1 MLCDKPESAVRAEK
15 FALSL
20 MRDSRVEVRQSAAKL
35 LTGLMHCRALPD
47 EDKTLHSLI
56 KSCRSKELRERHSGV
71 LGLCAYLS
79 SRPYSLGPKL
89 GDVLTELARHT
100 NGPDPIPATIRTA
113 LADFRRTHQ
122 DDWPKHREQLTEE
135 ELDLLAD
142 LTSPP
147 SYCA

>member
-1 MLCDKPESAVRAEK
+1 
-15 FALSL
+15 
-20 MRDSRVEVRQSAAKL
+20 MRQAASKL
-35 LTGLMHCRALPD
+35 LTGLMHCQALPN
-47 EDKTLHSLI
+47 EDLTINKLMKT
-56 KSCRSKELRERHSGV
+56 CRSKDLVERHSGV

-79 SRPYSLGPKL
+79 SRPYSLGPRI
-89 GDVLTELARHT
+89 GEVLAELSRHT
-100 NGPDPIPATIRTA
+100 NAPDPVPSSIRTA

-122 DDWPKHREQLTEE
+122 DDWPKHREALTED

>member
-1 MLCDKPESAVRAEK
+1 M
-15 FALSL
+15 
-20 MRDSRVEVRQSAAKL
+20 RQSAAKL

-47 EDKTLHSLI
+47 ENNTLRSLMR
-56 KSCRSKELRERHSGV
+56 SCRSKELVERHCGV
-71 LGLCAYLS
+71 LGLCAYLA
-79 SRPYSLGPKL
+79 SRPYSLGARL
-89 GDVLTELARHT
+89 RDVLAELARHSCA
-100 NGPDPIPATIRTA
+100 PDPIPAAIRSA

>member
-1 MLCDKPESAVRAEK
+1 M
-15 FALSL
+15 
-20 MRDSRVEVRQSAAKL
+20 RQSAAKL
-35 LTGLMHCRALPD
+35 LTGLMHCRALPN
-47 EDKTLHSLI
+47 EEKTLKALMR
-56 KSCRSKELRERHSGV
+56 SCRSKELVERHCGV

-79 SRPYSLGPKL
+79 SRPYSLGPRL
-89 GDVLTELARHT
+89 GKVLAELARHT
-100 NGPDPIPATIRTA
+100 SAPDPIPATIRTA